1 MHGTSG
7 GTEAARVFGR
17 AALCA
22 RRFGF
27 VVRPKLADD
36 IGTHVVVQPA
46 PGQDDFGFGTNASTG
61 TGTASQIDAANEV
74 LIVSVAD
81 LENVSALVIQATD
94 AGTVTLPLHEGRMAD
109 GRSVWYVLTD
119 VSDQRLAQKEGLNYS
134 PKLANAPDAELPTL
148 LLGLLPSAPGATA
161 RVAVGRDTRPSG
173 PALLDALTAGVQ
185 ALGPH
190 ASIIDLGLRTT
201 PELHFAVDAINRG
214 VWAGDDTYTAHLAAA
229 FVAVLEGAPNGGCP
243 RAPLV
248 VDAANGIG
256 ARAMARLAAQLH
268 ATEHLRGWP
277 IAVCNT
283 DGVLNAGCGADFV
296 KTGQCAPAGVASN
309 THSHFA
315 TLDGDADRLLYFF
328 FDAGGAFRLLDGDRI
343 AVLLALWLER
353 LLAASGLRAALS
365 LGIVQTAYANGAA
378 TSHCRDALHVDVAL
392 ACTGV
397 KHLHHVAAERFDIGI
412 YFEANGHGTVLFGPR
427 ARTLIAA
434 QGTPTLRALLRL
446 VNPCVGDAISDLL
459 VVEAA
464 LLHLGLT
471 LDAWL
476 ALYTELPSRLLKVCV
491 PDRAAYET
499 CDADTRLTRP
509 PHLQAR
515 IDALVHSVPQG
526 RAFVRPSGTEDVVRV
541 YAEAADTDACDQL
554 AQAVAALLF

>member
-1 MHGTSG
+1 MPAPQLTQDTAPPPPEGPGCFCARVH
-7 GTEAARVFGR
+7 EAAARYAKPADASYAYGTAGFRMRAELMAPVAFRVGLL
-17 AALCA
+17 AALLSA
-22 RRFGF
+22 SHAGA
-27 VVRPKLADD
+27 VV
-36 IGTHVVVQPA
+36 GVVL
-46 PGQDDFGFGTNASTG
+46 
-61 TGTASQIDAANEV
+61 TASHNPVEDNGIKLVCPDGCMLAEPAWEQAA
-74 LIVSVAD
+74 VA
-81 LENVSALVIQATD
+81 
-94 AGTVTLPLHEGRMAD
+94 
-109 GRSVWYVLTD
+109 
-119 VSDQRLAQKEGLNYS
+119 
-134 PKLANAPDAELPTL
+134 LANAPDAELPTL
-148 LLGLLPSAPGATA
+148 LLGLFPSAPGATA

-185 ALGPH
+185 ALGPR